1 MQTLTFWGLLKI
13 TYLVAHLVPVII
25 LITYSQLNLLSAL
38 KELYF
43 YGAAG
48 ED

>member
-1 MQTLTFWGLLKI
+1 
-13 TYLVAHLVPVII
+13 LVPVII
-25 LITYSQLNLLSAL
+25 LITYNQLNLLSPF